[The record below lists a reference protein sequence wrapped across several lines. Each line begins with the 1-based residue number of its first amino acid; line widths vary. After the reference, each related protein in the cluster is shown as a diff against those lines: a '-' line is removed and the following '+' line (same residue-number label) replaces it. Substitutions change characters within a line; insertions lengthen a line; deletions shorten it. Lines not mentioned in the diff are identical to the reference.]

1 MIFISKNRTLN
12 MKKIIRLTEN
22 ELHKNVE
29 QTTSQVINVMNR
41 TMPYQVNKQSG
52 MITEMA
58 RINTDE
64 SDLFPY
70 NSFVVQIWSNDHTP
84 PHFHILKDGWDIEF
98 LIEDGKLYKVKKNGK
113 NQQTYNY
120 IIQNV
125 NQWLSSKCAV
135 LPIITNQQNAFAI
148 WKQLHG

>member
-1 MIFISKNRTLN
+1 

-22 ELHKNVE
+22 ELHKIVE

-64 SDLFPY
+64 SNLFP
-70 NSFVVQIWSNDHTP
+70 
-84 PHFHILKDGWDIEF
+84 
-98 LIEDGKLYKVKKNGK
+98 LI
-113 NQQTYNY
+113 
-120 IIQNV
+120 
-125 NQWLSSKCAV
+125 
-135 LPIITNQQNAFAI
+135 
-148 WKQLHG
+148 